1 MLIIIA
7 SKCVSTVQVL
17 LIEMICFTDKK
28 GNIKP
33 IRFRMQIG
41 DEPFKVIKIKVTEQ
55 STLKLAGNTFL
66 VFKCQSIIDDSK
78 KIFETKYV
86 IETCKWILY
95 KM

>member
-1 MLIIIA
+1 M
-7 SKCVSTVQVL
+7 KVL
-17 LIEMICFTDKK
+17 DLPIEMVCYTDKK

-41 DEPFKVIKIKVTEQ
+41 DEPFQVIKIKVMEQ
-55 STLKLAGNTFL
+55 STQKLAGNTFL

-78 KIFETKYV
+78 KIFEVKYV

-95 KM
+95 KI